1 MSKEVVDNLTYPAF
15 GALTSIGIGAFLLEL
30 LRALI
35 RGTVGASGGWAVK
48 EFVIPCL
55 NKKFKR
61 T

>member
-15 GALTSIGIGAFLLEL
+15 GALTSIGIGAFFLEIL
-30 LRALI
+30 GALI
-35 RGTVGASGGWAVK
+35 LGMVGAIGGWIVK
-48 EFVIPCL
+48 EFVIPFL